1 MSFADR
7 DGYIWMDGVLKDWRD
22 SNTHFLT
29 HSLHYGLSVFEGVR
43 AYNTVKNGTCVFRL
57 KDHTRRLFDSAK
69 ILQLE
74 IPYSEDEINSA
85 QLEIVKKNS
94 LSEAYI
100 RPLVFLGSQ
109 GMGLR
114 AEGLKVHVG
123 IAAWEWPSYM
133 SPESLERGI
142 KVRTPSYTRHHVN
155 ITMCKAKASGNYI
168 NSMMALREAL
178 D

>member
-100 RPLVFLGSQ
+100 SCLLYTSD
-109 GMGLR
+109 
-114 AEGLKVHVG
+114 
-123 IAAWEWPSYM
+123 AADDP
-133 SPESLERGI
+133 
-142 KVRTPSYTRHHVN
+142 
-155 ITMCKAKASGNYI
+155 
-168 NSMMALREAL
+168 
-178 D
+178 